1 MRVLVDLEGRMKS
14 YTQITPIC
22 DPIPATRQGARR
34 HYGVHP
40 YFTRR
45 PFNVVRDYIRHYS
58 RAGDRVLDPF
68 GGSGVTAIE
77 AFLESRV
84 GIHNDINP
92 LANFIAK
99 GVVGLAQGN
108 ASAYAAGLKEISDRC
123 EQRLLSLSQMSDSR
137 VAKLLKRLHLPPNAP
152 LPSTAD
158 VERYHDLFSAR
169 QLAALAMLREA
180 VDGLSNR
187 HARNA
192 MRLAWSATLA
202 KLNRT
207 FLSAEGRVESRGG
220 SSIFSIYRYKVA
232 AKPVELPPWPTFC
245 ERAQNVLTA
254 KAEVDKEL
262 EYRRST
268 GGFTGRFE
276 MYEYDIDALPNHVE
290 PVDYIF
296 TDPPYGGHISYIDLS
311 TLWNTWN
318 GRSPGAQKRQRELI
332 VGGEL
337 GLSDDT
343 YVSRLHDSVG
353 TCLRL
358 LKPGRWLSI
367 VFQHW
372 SPAYFDAILTGAAD
386 SGGDLRAAISQ
397 VGDPVWSMHK
407 KKGKQ
412 SVLAG
417 EIILTFLKTGKK
429 KDVEAGRL
437 FDVASAVERIL
448 LDTDG
453 ATVYGEHLF
462 NRVIVDAWRAGAL
475 GSLSVTR
482 EAFADLITQ
491 CGWFYDES
499 AHQWQRRG
507 SSKSRSSLFSGLA
520 VPSEK

>member
-1 MRVLVDLEGRMKS
+1 MKS
-14 YTQITPIC
+14 YARINPISK
-22 DPIPATRQGARR
+22 PIPADRQGSKR

-58 RAGDRVLDPF
+58 RSGDRVLDPF

-77 AFLESRV
+77 AFLENRV

-99 GVVGLAQGN
+99 GISDLAHGN
-108 ASAYAAGLKEISDRC
+108 ASTYVAGLKEISDRC
-123 EQRLLSLSQMSDSR
+123 EQRLLSLSQMSDSE
-137 VAKLLKRLHLPPNAP
+137 VAHLLSRLDLPPNVP

-158 VERYHDLFSAR
+158 VERYHDLFSPR
-169 QLAALAMLREA
+169 QLAALAILREA
-180 VDGLSNR
+180 VDGLSDR
-187 HARNA
+187 YARGA

-207 FLSAEGRVESRGG
+207 FLSAKGRAESRGG

-232 AKPVELPPWPTFC
+232 ATPVELAPWPTFL

-262 EYRRST
+262 KHREDTS
-268 GGFTGRFE
+268 GFTGRFE
-276 MYEYDIDALPNHVE
+276 AYEYDIEALFDHVE
-290 PVDYIF
+290 SVDYIF

-311 TLWNTWN
+311 TLWNAWN
-318 GRSPGAQKRQRELI
+318 GKLPGTEKRYQELI

-337 GLSDDT
+337 GLSNDA
-343 YVSRLHDSVG
+343 YVSRLHDSIG
-353 TCLRL
+353 TCLSL
-358 LKPGRWLSI
+358 LKPKRWLSV

-372 SPAYFDAILTGAAD
+372 STAYFNAILTGAAD
-386 SGGDLRAAISQ
+386 GGGDLRAAISQ

-407 KKGKQ
+407 KKSSQ

-417 EIILTFLKTGKK
+417 EMILTFFKTERKRV
-429 KDVEAGRL
+429 VEASGL
-437 FDVASAVERIL
+437 FDIASTVEHIL
-448 LDTDG
+448 QETESE
-453 ATVYGEHLF
+453 TIYGEYLF
-462 NRVIVDAWRAGAL
+462 NRVIIDAWRAGAL
-475 GSLSVTR
+475 GSLDITR

-491 CGWFYDES
+491 CGWSYDES
-499 AHQWQRRG
+499 THQWWHRE
-507 SSKSRSSLFSGLA
+507 SSSSRLSKPRQPRLEFG
-520 VPSEK
+520 P